1 MNDLLRQRC
10 ERFLLAFGTPVSK
23 FCRMITLSPAAYYKA
38 RRGELELSDATVSRI
53 DDFLTGH
60 GF

>member
-10 ERFLLAFGTPVSK
+10 ERFLLAFGTPVSR
-23 FCRMITLSPAAYYKA
+23 FCSMIHLSPAAYYKA
-38 RRGELELSDATVSRI
+38 RRGELELSDATISRI

>member
-1 MNDLLRQRC
+1 MNDLLKQRC
-10 ERFLLAFGTPVSK
+10 ERFLLTFGTPTTR
-23 FCRMITLSPAAYYKA
+23 FCRMINLSSAAFYKA
-38 RRGELELSDATVSRI
+38 KRGELELSDATINRI

>member
-1 MNDLLRQRC
+1 MNDLLKQRC
-10 ERFLLAFGTPVSK
+10 ERFLLAFGTPISR
-23 FCRMITLSPAAYYKA
+23 FCRMVCLSPAAFYKA

-53 DDFLTGH
+53 DGFLTGH